1 MLEIDER
8 LAEQRKADREAFQQ
22 EKTDLLQERHA
33 KKVELFELEQ
43 KASLD
48 SWVRFRGAAIG
59 RSTETNFVSSSFP
72 LLFWTPLGA
81 LCRRLWRGADTGMR

>member
-8 LAEQRKADREAFQQ
+8 LAEQRKTDREAFQQ

-48 SWVRFRGAAIG
+48 SWVRFRG
-59 RSTETNFVSSSFP
+59 
-72 LLFWTPLGA
+72 LQLDA
-81 LCRRLWRGADTGMR
+81 LQKQISCHPHSL